1 MIHYLFVPFFKPFYI
16 KFKNNNMTK
25 VLIALDY
32 NPSAQLIAEKGHQL
46 AKAMQAEVCLVHVV
60 ADAGYYAVDYSP
72 IMGFGGFNTA
82 NSIELTEKLKKQAG
96 EFLLSAAK
104 HLGDAHV
111 KTMILEGDSAD
122 AILTYA
128 DEYNAD
134 IIVIGSHSHSGLD
147 TLLLGNVPAKILK
160 HTKKP
165 LFIIPTGQ

>member
-1 MIHYLFVPFFKPFYI
+1 MK
-16 KFKNNNMTK
+16 K

-32 NPSAQLIAEKGHQL
+32 NPSAQLIAEKGYQL
-46 AKAMQAEVCLVHVV
+46 AKAMQADVCLIHVV

-82 NSIELTEKLKKQAG
+82 NTIELVEKLKKQAG
-96 EFLLSAAK
+96 EFLSSAVK
-104 HLGDAHV
+104 HLGDDKV
-111 KTMILEGDSAD
+111 KTFILEGNTAD
-122 AILTYA
+122 AILSYA

-165 LFIIPTGQ
+165 LFIVPTGQ